1 MTDVLSLKPKGLVLG
16 RPFAKGPSNRS
27 AGRRAGSRNKRTFAA
42 AVLLDGEAE
51 ALTRRAVELALAD
64 DPWTFSPRARPVG
77 AMRLCIERL
86 LQVCAGNSID
96 RRESAVDPR

>member
-1 MTDVLSLKPKGLVLG
+1 MPMTDMLSPNPPAPVRG
-16 RPFAKGPSNRS
+16 RPSAKGNRPT
-27 AGRRAGSRNKRTFAA
+27 GRRAGLRNKRTFAA

-96 RRESAVDPR
+96 RRESAV